1 MRKLNEVIVMVTDF
15 MKPVGLYPSG
25 LARPVLAQDQD
36 LRKSLELATET
47 SVVPW
52 MGQFTCLKQS
62 SGETAHC
69 VWHTAGRT
77 WQQSALGVGV
87 RGKERYKL

>member
-15 MKPVGLYPSG
+15 MKPVGLHPSG
-25 LARPVLAQDQD
+25 LARPVLAQHQD

-47 SVVPW
+47 SVVSW
-52 MGQFTCLKQS
+52 MGPFTCLKQS

-69 VWHTAGRT
+69 VWHTAGRA
-77 WQQSALGVGV
+77 WRQSLLWEWV
-87 RGKERYKL
+87 